1 MLNGTKGAGGNM
13 SNRIDKP
20 KMSAADLAHN
30 LAQHHG
36 ITFNRFSETDA
47 AAYFSNRNNFLRT
60 ASYRKN
66 YPKHTSG
73 ANVGKYIGLDFL
85 SLVEL
90 STLDMHLRRIL
101 LRMCIDVEHALKV
114 RLVADVENDPAQDG
128 YQIVEDFLNNNASV
142 LYNIENKIDAIFTG
156 DLISKYF
163 TICQV
168 FQARSAQPQRLKQQ
182 IVAYDCPV
190 WVLVEIISFGDF
202 IKLAEFYYAGIS
214 NNLYDRSIINPVRSL
229 RNACAHNNCLLN
241 SLNSSSTTAPSA
253 AVSQFV
259 AGLGLSRSSSKR
271 NLSTRPI
278 LEIVCLLYEYTNAV
292 SDKVRNAGLSE
303 LSNFL
308 SHRAIEKKN
317 LLIQNPLLVSRYNY
331 LKAVV
336 DHIK

>member
-1 MLNGTKGAGGNM
+1 M
-13 SNRIDKP
+13 SNRTDKP
-20 KMSAADLAHN
+20 KMRAADLAHD
-30 LAQHHG
+30 LAQNHG
-36 ITFNRFSETDA
+36 VTFNYVSESEA
-47 AAYFSNRNNFLRT
+47 AAFFSDRNNFLRT

-73 ANVGKYIGLDFL
+73 VNAGKYIGLDFL
-85 SLVEL
+85 SLMEL

-114 RLVADVENDPAQDG
+114 RLVTDIENDPAQDG
-128 YQIVEDFLNNNASV
+128 YQIVEDFLDNNEPV
-142 LYNIENKIDAIFTG
+142 LHNIENKIDTIFTG

-168 FQARSAQPQRLKQQ
+168 FQGTSQIGAAQPQRLKQQ

-202 IKLAEFYYAGIS
+202 IKLSEFYYGSGS

-241 SLNSSSTTAPSA
+241 SLNSSSTTVPSA
-253 AVSQFV
+253 TVSQFV
-259 AGLGLSRSSSKR
+259 AGLGLSRLSSRR

-278 LEIVCLLYEYTNAV
+278 LEIVCLLYEYANAV
-292 SDKVRNAGLSE
+292 SNKVREAGVAE

-317 LLIQNPLLVSRYNY
+317 LLIQNPLLESRYKY
-331 LKAVV
+331 LQTVV
-336 DHIK
+336 DSIK